1 MAEKEITLNRYT
13 FIRYNAAALQG
24 SIFLLRKY
32 GVDDNETH
40 DDEYWDKVYEIY
52 TEPSFQLNEN
62 REGYFTDSK
71 REEEIMG
78 PDNNGLE
85 KKKKRQRKRREKNPL
100 RRWIY
105 EYNRYNPQLG
115 TSVRKSEVYAK
126 TYKEAERTAR
136 RHCDDYTAYGSLSF
150 KRIIQVS
157 EPITLGVDVKE
168 RVRHYDSLKKS
179 YNEYEE
185 VYGNHTEAFNKL
197 TDWVEA

>member
-32 GVDDNETH
+32 GVDDKETH

-62 REGYFTDSK
+62 REGYFNDSK

-78 PDNNGLE
+78 PDNSGLE

-105 EYNRYNPQLG
+105 EYYRYNPQLG

-126 TYKEAERTAR
+126 TQKEAERTAK

-150 KRIIQVS
+150 KRIVQVS

-185 VYGNHTEAFNKL
+185 IYGNHTEAFQKL